1 MSERDLG
8 SIKHPLLPLSF
19 FIALLLMLLP
29 LPLDWRW
36 ARPELVALLT
46 VYWTLYYPEK
56 LGVGMAFLIGIL
68 QDLVV
73 GSVLGQHALALVLMV
88 YIVQISHQRLK
99 TYGSALQVLWLV
111 LLLGV
116 QQLVIHWVNAIV
128 GHNTNFLLY
137 YAPVLISA
145 PLWPILRSAIDSLR
159 MRWRML

>member
-29 LPLDWRW
+29 MPLDWRW
-36 ARPELVALLT
+36 ARPELVALLAI
-46 VYWTLYYPEK
+46 YWTLYYPEK
-56 LGVGMAFLIGIL
+56 LGVGMAFWIGIL

-88 YIVQISHQRLK
+88 YIAQISHQRLK
-99 TYGSALQVLWLV
+99 TYGAVQQVLWLM

-116 QQLVIHWVNAIV
+116 QQLMIHWVNAII
-128 GHNTNFLLY
+128 GHSTNSLRY

-145 PLWPILRSAIDSLR
+145 LLWPLLRGFINSLR